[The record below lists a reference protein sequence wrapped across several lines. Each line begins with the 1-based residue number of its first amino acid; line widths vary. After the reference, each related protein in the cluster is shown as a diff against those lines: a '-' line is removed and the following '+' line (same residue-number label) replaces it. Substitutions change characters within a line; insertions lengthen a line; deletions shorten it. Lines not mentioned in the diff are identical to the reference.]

1 MAVRGHPITIVGCG
15 PGSVDCLTVEAIR
28 AVESADVLVGAG
40 RLLEMFPQSNSERIV
55 VGADIERAL
64 DGIASRCGSKRIAVL
79 VTGDPGLCS
88 LAQPVIRR
96 FGRGMCEVIPGIS
109 SVQVA
114 FARVGVDWYGA
125 RIISLHGREPD
136 ASRQALLSEQKLA
149 ILTEGSGSL
158 PWVAGLAGSMGD
170 DVRVFVCEDLTLENE
185 QIRQVEPSDLKRID
199 ISTRTIVLL
208 IKGSIAR

>member
-1 MAVRGHPITIVGCG
+1 MAIDGHPITIVGCG

-28 AVESADVLVGAG
+28 AVESADVLVGAR
-40 RLLEMFPQSNSERIV
+40 RLLEMFPQSGSERIA

-64 DGIASRCGSKRIAVL
+64 DEVASRCGSKRIAVL

-96 FGRGMCEVIPGIS
+96 FGREMCKVIPGIS

-125 RIISLHGREPD
+125 KIISVHGREPD
-136 ASRQALLSEQKLA
+136 EVLHPEDKFA
-149 ILTEGSGSL
+149 ILTEGTASL
-158 PWVAGLAGSMGD
+158 PWVANFAEGMGN
-170 DVRVFVCEDLTLENE
+170 DVQVFVCEDLTLENE
-185 QIRQVEPSDLKRID
+185 RIRQVEPSHLAGTA

-208 IKGSIAR
+208 IKGNIMR